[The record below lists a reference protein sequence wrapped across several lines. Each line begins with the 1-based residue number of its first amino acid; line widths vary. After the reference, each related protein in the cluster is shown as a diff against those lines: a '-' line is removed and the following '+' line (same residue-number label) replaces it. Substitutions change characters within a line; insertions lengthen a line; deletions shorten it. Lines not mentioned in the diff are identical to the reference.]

1 MSTESISPSETLLG
15 FDFGD
20 KKIGVAV
27 GQTLSGTAS
36 PLCVIKNVQHK
47 PDWQTIEKLLNE
59 WKPQRLIV
67 GIPLN
72 MYDERQEMTD
82 RAERFMRQLNGR
94 FHLPVEGVDERLST
108 REAGERIQSLD
119 DIDAVAAQVILET
132 WLNK

>member
-36 PLCVIKNVQHK
+36 PLCVIKNVQQK